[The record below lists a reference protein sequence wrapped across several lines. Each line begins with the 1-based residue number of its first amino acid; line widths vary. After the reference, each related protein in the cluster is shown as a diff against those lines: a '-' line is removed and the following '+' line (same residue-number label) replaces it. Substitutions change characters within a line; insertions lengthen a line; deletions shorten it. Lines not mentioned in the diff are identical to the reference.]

1 MRIKQ
6 NIESQAKKDADK
18 LQKLFRQ
25 NDKREQQ
32 AKDYQRA
39 LKEEA
44 KMKKQKH
51 DMRRT
56 QAKDFVNKSYIAIEQ
71 KGLKNYV
78 SYIKDIERKQEED
91 YKRER

>member
-1 MRIKQ
+1 
-6 NIESQAKKDADK
+6 
-18 LQKLFRQ
+18 
-25 NDKREQQ
+25 
-32 AKDYQRA
+32 
-39 LKEEA
+39 
-44 KMKKQKH
+44 MKKQKH